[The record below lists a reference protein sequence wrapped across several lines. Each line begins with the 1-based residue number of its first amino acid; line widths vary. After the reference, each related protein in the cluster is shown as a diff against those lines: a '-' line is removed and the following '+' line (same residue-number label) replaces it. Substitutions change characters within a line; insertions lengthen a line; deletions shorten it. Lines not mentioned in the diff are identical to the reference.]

1 MKLHLGCGKRDF
13 GSDWE
18 HIDGGEFPH
27 VSDHDISLLKYEDSS
42 ASLIYSS
49 HLLAYF
55 DRSEAAS
62 ILECWHRVLREGGV
76 LRVAVPDFG
85 VMVSLYESKTV
96 ILDQLVGPL
105 YGKMLMNGSTIYH
118 KTVYDY
124 ESLKKMLTDAGFHSV
139 SYYPWRGTCHGEFD
153 DHSQA
158 YIPHM
163 DKDNGVLI
171 SLNVECKK

>member
-13 GSDWE
+13 GADWA

-27 VSDHDISLLKYEDSS
+27 VSDHDISLSKREDSS
-42 ASLIYSS
+42 AFLIYAS

-55 DRSEAAS
+55 DRSEVEI
-62 ILECWHRVLREGGV
+62 ILKCWHRVLREGGT

-85 VMVSLYESKTV
+85 VMNYLYESGQV
-96 ILDQLVGPL
+96 ALDQLVGPL
-105 YGKMLMNGSTIYH
+105 YGKMLMNDSVIYH

-124 ESLKKMLTDAGFHSV
+124 ESLRKLLMDAGFHSI
-139 SYYPWRGTCHGEFD
+139 SHYSWRDTCHSQFD

-171 SLNVECKK
+171 SLNIECKR

>member
-13 GSDWE
+13 GPDWT

-27 VSDHDISLLKYEDSS
+27 VSEHDVSLPEHEDSS

-49 HLLAYF
+49 HLFAYF
-55 DRSEAAS
+55 DRLEAE
-62 ILECWHRVLREGGV
+62 LLLQCWHRVLREGGT
-76 LRVAVPDFG
+76 LRLAVPDFG
-85 VMVSLYESKTV
+85 VMNSLYESGQV
-96 ILDQLVGPL
+96 VLDQLVGPL
-105 YGKMLMNGSTIYH
+105 YGKMLMKEFAIYH

-124 ESLKKMLTDAGFHSV
+124 ESLKRILTDAGFHSV
-139 SYYPWRGTCHGEFD
+139 SHYSWRGTCHSEFD

-163 DKDNGVLI
+163 DKENGVLI
-171 SLNVECKK
+171 SLNVECKR